1 MEEAAVVA
9 EEDAVEAAVGGVA
22 GPGLKLLLLCG
33 GGGPWLLLLRV
44 SSAKR
49 GPWTGG
55 LMGEY
60 RVIRSSGSK
69 QGVQSKSR
77 DVKYRFFFSR
87 LHTVLALRKAHRL
100 LIPLARRYFRVQVRH
115 FIALSL
121 SQSRQRGRET
131 LFALFVFVQTKAS
144 FLSGEFTVWP
154 GQPEICVYGSDMQ
167 NQIDHNF
174 NKIWIRRHF

>member
-77 DVKYRFFFSR
+77 DVKYRFFFQSSSYR
-87 LHTVLALRKAHRL
+87 FGSAESPQTLDSACPPLFSSTGATFYCTVLITVETEGERDTFRPFCFCPDEGEFFEWRFHCLARATGNMRL
-100 LIPLARRYFRVQVRH
+100 LVRYAKSNR
-115 FIALSL
+115 
-121 SQSRQRGRET
+121 SQ
-131 LFALFVFVQTKAS
+131 F
-144 FLSGEFTVWP
+144 
-154 GQPEICVYGSDMQ
+154 
-167 NQIDHNF
+167 
-174 NKIWIRRHF
+174 